1 MQPTAVCVLPD
12 ILCVVRD
19 VVDPIAD
26 ERLATF
32 VVGSHA
38 RSHPQGH
45 DEAAPAVEKR
55 QVQVSLSIIPR
66 RKAVLTWGVCE
77 RVP

>member
-1 MQPTAVCVLPD
+1 MCCVSAD

-38 RSHPQGH
+38 RSHPQGR
-45 DEAAPAVEKR
+45 DEAAAPVEKR
-55 QVQVSLSIIPR
+55 DVCRTGLSR
-66 RKAVLTWGVCE
+66 TLHGVH
-77 RVP
+77 